1 MAPAGS
7 SSEANTREYASM
19 IQASCVW
26 VACVA
31 RAISGSATFSDDIA
45 ATTVASARHTTAV
58 TAPGRVDGVRVRAWF
73 RAWVWA
79 WAWAWAW
86 AWVRRPEPAA
96 AGDGREVRVVVVIVS
111 SLTFRF
117 MI

>member
-19 IQASCVW
+19 IQASWVW

-45 ATTVASARHTTAV
+45 ATTAASARHTTAV
-58 TAPGRVDGVRVRAWF
+58 TAPGRE
-73 RAWVWA
+73 RAWVWVL
-79 WAWAWAW
+79 
-86 AWVRRPEPAA
+86 AWVWVRACVWVRAWVLVLVPGWPAA
-96 AGDGREVRVVVVIVS
+96 ADGPGGVLVIVVNS
-111 SLTFRF
+111 
-117 MI
+117 